1 MAIESSNEESRDMG
15 NGSWSSRHM
24 TRDDSLFSSIS
35 KINGEKVIF
44 GDNSKRKII
53 RVGNIGSKSSPS
65 IEKLFLVNNL
75 KHNLLSIS
83 QLYDKGYKIKFDH
96 TCCLILENDKVLLV
110 GNRKWNVYKIKI
122 DEFMRIESCL
132 VASINDS
139 FFCIRD

>member
-1 MAIESSNEESRDMG
+1 MAIESNNEESREYGEWFLD
-15 NGSWSSRHM
+15 SACSRHM

-65 IEKLFLVNNL
+65 IEKVFLMNNL

-110 GNRKWNVYKIKI
+110 GNRK
-122 DEFMRIESCL
+122 
-132 VASINDS
+132 
-139 FFCIRD
+139 

>member
-1 MAIESSNEESRDMG
+1 MTIESNNEESREYGEWFLD
-15 NGSWSSRHM
+15 SACSRHM

-44 GDNSKRKII
+44 EDNSKRKII
-53 RVGNIGSKSSPS
+53 KVGNIGSKSSPS

-83 QLYDKGYKIKFDH
+83 QLYDKIKFDH

-110 GNRKWNVYKIKI
+110 GNRK
-122 DEFMRIESCL
+122 
-132 VASINDS
+132 
-139 FFCIRD
+139 